1 MLVPGKPIADTI
13 ITTVQSQWQSLP
25 TSTRPPKLCVIQV
38 GSDDASSIYIRN
50 KIRACHTVGFLAE
63 HLVFSDRITMS
74 SLLSCIDK
82 LNQDQTVDG
91 ILLQLPLPKHLDAAK
106 ALAKIDPWKD
116 VDAITPHHLG
126 LLVHNKPLIY
136 PCTTAAT
143 LQILQHLALDP
154 AGKQVVMVGAS
165 TIVGKPTALALLN
178 LQATVTVCHA
188 RTLNLAHAISQ
199 ADILITAIGKPDV
212 IQSSWLSQHTV
223 VIDIGINRKDG
234 QVVGDLS
241 THEAEPYC
249 HAITPVPGGVGPVTV
264 ACLLANLFLLYQHH
278 QS

>member
-13 ITTVQSQWQSLP
+13 ITTVQSQWQSL
-25 TSTRPPKLCVIQV
+25 TNSTRPPKLCVIQV

-63 HLVFSDRITMS
+63 HLVFSDQTTMA

-82 LNQDQTVDG
+82 LNQDHTVDG

-106 ALAKIDPWKD
+106 ALARIDPWKD
-116 VDAITPHHLG
+116 VDAITPHHFG

-188 RTLNLAHAISQ
+188 KTHNLSNAISQ

-212 IQSSWLSQHTV
+212 IQPSWLSPHTI
-223 VIDIGINRKDG
+223 VIDIGINRKNG
-234 QVVGDLS
+234 QVVGDLP
-241 THEAEPYC
+241 TDEAAAFC

-264 ACLLANLFLLYQHH
+264 ACLLANLFYLYQHH